1 LVLADGEDV
10 VLESMVLEDVW
21 MLDDERV
28 DTSAGAFW
36 FAATLVTGSMG
47 KELAEKL
54 PEAGDEA
61 VEEVEDEMSGLEV
74 ERLEEA
80 LDEIL
85 GVEMELL
92 LLFLVDIEVG
102 VDLLLVTI
110 DDLAI
115 VCCDV
120 DIVEDVEG
128 FDVGNCLLE
137 VLVFLLEVEL
147 LIEDDALVEV
157 ETCFNV
163 VLTEDVD
170 CFVDEVVFLVEEVIL
185 TVDDEIFLRL
195 VVFFA
200 AATEEDEAEAWMHLQ
215 ALLTWAALRPL
226 TLDFVFLL
234 ESHDLQ

>member
-1 LVLADGEDV
+1 
-10 VLESMVLEDVW
+10 
-21 MLDDERV
+21 
-28 DTSAGAFW
+28 
-36 FAATLVTGSMG
+36 MG

-61 VEEVEDEMSGLEV
+61 AAEVEDETSGLEAERV
-74 ERLEEA
+74 EET

-92 LLFLVDIEVG
+92 LLFFVDIDVG
-102 VDLLLVTI
+102 VDLLLVTL
-110 DDLAI
+110 DGLAI
-115 VCCDV
+115 AFCDV
-120 DIVEDVEG
+120 DFVDDVEG
-128 FDVGNCLLE
+128 FDAGNCLLE

-147 LIEDDALVEV
+147 LIETELLVEDDALDEL

-163 VLTEDVD
+163 VLTEDVG
-170 CFVDEVVFLVEEVIL
+170 EVVFLVEEVIL
-185 TVDDEIFLRL
+185 MVDDEIFLRL

-200 AATEEDEAEAWMHLQ
+200 AATEEDETEAWIHLQ
-215 ALLTWAALRPL
+215 ALLTWATDSPL